1 MLRAQNLGYKTEEQP
16 VIDLMDSEKEV
27 MELNRNLYQNIEP
40 YGTGFLKVS
49 DIHTIYWEQSGNPS
63 GHVSGNCHSGFF
75 SLNNYFIR
83 IG

>member
-1 MLRAQNLGYKTEEQP
+1 MLRAQNLGYKSEEQP

-49 DIHTIYWEQSGNPS
+49 DIHTI
-63 GHVSGNCHSGFF
+63 
-75 SLNNYFIR
+75 
-83 IG
+83 